1 MAEGYELE
9 EGSSAEQTLGLAHR
23 SVFQQELASVTSLA
37 YLDARVFAL
46 YDDTP
51 CLVYGPW
58 SDNIHGFDERVS
70 IASIERITATI
81 AVFIALWCGLEKIE
95 P

>member
-1 MAEGYELE
+1 M
-9 EGSSAEQTLGLAHR
+9 
-23 SVFQQELASVTSLA
+23 TSLA

-81 AVFIALWCGLEKIE
+81 AVFIAMWCGLEKIDE
-95 P
+95 TVS